1 MKTSNRDVADKIDE
15 ALEADDNEE
24 RTRKLTEGKE
34 LLVERNKHILLAE
47 KYGWDTVTCYTAD
60 PLASDS
66 DDENKIRKAIEES
79 KQLRKEKKRNSF
91 SKVARPKGV
100 IPRSSDRRLI
110 LDRNTPSGLSP
121 FVAGKQNQA
130 RDGGLF
136 VFVASNQVT
145 SVETAV
151 PPMLST
157 EQDQLDK
164 SQVITNIQPSSVPF
178 YGMDDR
184 LFACEASMN
193 SLYIT
198 SESGIFEN
206 IIYS

>member
-1 MKTSNRDVADKIDE
+1 M
-15 ALEADDNEE
+15 
-24 RTRKLTEGKE
+24 
-34 LLVERNKHILLAE
+34 
-47 KYGWDTVTCYTAD
+47 
-60 PLASDS
+60 
-66 DDENKIRKAIEES
+66 
-79 KQLRKEKKRNSF
+79 
-91 SKVARPKGV
+91 
-100 IPRSSDRRLI
+100 
-110 LDRNTPSGLSP
+110 
-121 FVAGKQNQA
+121 
-130 RDGGLF
+130 GGLF

-164 SQVITNIQPSSVPF
+164 SQVITKVQPRSVPF

-184 LFACEASMN
+184 LFACEASMD

-206 IIYS
+206 IVYS